1 MSDPLETAFDD
12 FADATQTS
20 LNRMGDELRTFRAEI
35 ERLREEQRS
44 VPILTQP
51 EAGAAGKDGVDG
63 KDGRDGK
70 DAVVNFEEIV
80 ARVAELTVPRVMA
93 LIPTPANGTD
103 GARGERGE
111 DGISSPEEIRSIARE
126 EVMLQQRSFYKGV
139 FAPDTGYRMADAVTW
154 DGSLWFAT
162 RDTTTKPGTDDAWRL
177 AVKKG
182 RDAKR

>member
-20 LNRMGDELRTFRAEI
+20 LNRMGDELRTFRVEI

-44 VPILTQP
+44 APSLTQP
-51 EAGAAGKDGVDG
+51 ESGKDGRDG
-63 KDGRDGK
+63 KDGTDGRDGK
-70 DAVVNFEEIV
+70 DAVVNIEEIV
-80 ARVAELTVPRVMA
+80 ARVAELTIPRVVA
-93 LIPTPANGTD
+93 LIPAPANGTD
-103 GARGERGE
+103 GAKGERGE
-111 DGISSPEEIRSIARE
+111 DGISAPEEIRSIARE
-126 EVMLQQRSFYKGV
+126 EVMTQQRSFYKGV
-139 FAPDTGYRMADAVTW
+139 FEVNTGYRTADAVTW

-162 RDTTTKPGTDDAWRL
+162 RDTTTKPGTDDAWKL